1 RGGSPGTEVLS
12 GEVQKIGSLEKLNAK
27 EFPISDDTVM
37 HLTTAEVLVK
47 VVEGERAFF
56 PNYTPS
62 LSSVLTALPGAYG
75 ELRGTLKD
83 SFCRKGG
90 GCGAAV
96 RAMCIGL
103 VESGRLTHHHPTGL
117 MEVSFKGVC
126 GASGHN
132 VPMIAYD
139 ALLQAGDSWVDLA
152 NHGFFHGGNSDSTS
166 AIAAAWWG
174 VLFGFRGVPESKY
187 HRLEYRDRLARLGVK
202 RDCLILD

>member
-1 RGGSPGTEVLS
+1 EVLS

-56 PNYTPS
+56 PVLYRVEKAAGSNYTPS

-103 VESGRLTHHHPTGL
+103 
-117 MEVSFKGVC
+117 EVSFKGVC

-187 HRLEYRDRLARLGVK
+187 HRLEYRDRLARLGQQLYEL
-202 RDCLILD
+202 R

>member
-47 VVEGERAFF
+47 V
-56 PNYTPS
+56 NYTPS

-103 VESGRLTHHHPTGL
+103 
-117 MEVSFKGVC
+117 EVSFKGVC

-187 HRLEYRDRLARLGVK
+187 HRLEYRDRLARLGVTK
-202 RDCLILD
+202 QISVTVKLRKL